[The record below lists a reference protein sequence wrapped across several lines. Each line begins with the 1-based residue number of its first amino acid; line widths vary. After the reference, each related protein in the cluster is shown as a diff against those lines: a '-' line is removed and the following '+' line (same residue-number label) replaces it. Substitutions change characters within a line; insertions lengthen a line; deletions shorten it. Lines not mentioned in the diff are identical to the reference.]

1 MILNSP
7 DEDSLAHMSDADTLI
22 ASLSGMFRAFHCASW
37 AMDVPPTVQDEQAVS
52 RQLHSLSVRNLAHL
66 AAALTQLGFELS
78 RSSDPGTRQAAN
90 AFIGQLANIN
100 QDIDRQI
107 ELLSALDADNVG
119 FRLLDEVQYPDAPE

>member
-1 MILNSP
+1 M
-7 DEDSLAHMSDADTLI
+7 SLPP
-22 ASLSGMFRAFHCASW
+22 FR
-37 AMDVPPTVQDEQAVS
+37 DEQAVS

-119 FRLLDEVQYPDAPE
+119 FRLLDECNTRMRPNEPTPGARKEWRGVRAESGSLPAWR

>member
-1 MILNSP
+1 
-7 DEDSLAHMSDADTLI
+7 
-22 ASLSGMFRAFHCASW
+22 
-37 AMDVPPTVQDEQAVS
+37 MDVPPTVQDEQAVS

-119 FRLLDEVQYPDAPE
+119 FACWTRCNTRMRPNEPTPGARKEWRGCAGRERQSPGVALISLPGAGR

>member
-1 MILNSP
+1 
-7 DEDSLAHMSDADTLI
+7 
-22 ASLSGMFRAFHCASW
+22 
-37 AMDVPPTVQDEQAVS
+37 MDVPPTVQDEQAVS

-78 RSSDPGTRQAAN
+78 RAPTLAPARRQCLHRP
-90 AFIGQLANIN
+90 LANIN

-107 ELLSALDADNVG
+107 ELLGALDADSVG

>member
-1 MILNSP
+1 
-7 DEDSLAHMSDADTLI
+7 
-22 ASLSGMFRAFHCASW
+22 
-37 AMDVPPTVQDEQAVS
+37 MDVPPTVQDEQAVS

-107 ELLSALDADNVG
+107 ELLGAGRRQRGVSPAGRGAIPGCARMSRRQEHAKSGGGVRAESGSLPAW
-119 FRLLDEVQYPDAPE
+119 R

>member
-1 MILNSP
+1 
-7 DEDSLAHMSDADTLI
+7 
-22 ASLSGMFRAFHCASW
+22 
-37 AMDVPPTVQDEQAVS
+37 MDVPPTVQDEQAVS

-90 AFIGQLANIN
+90 AFIGQVANIN

>member
-1 MILNSP
+1 
-7 DEDSLAHMSDADTLI
+7 
-22 ASLSGMFRAFHCASW
+22 
-37 AMDVPPTVQDEQAVS
+37 MDVPPTVQDEQAVS

-78 RSSDPGTRQAAN
+78 RSSDPGTRQ
-90 AFIGQLANIN
+90 LANIN

>member
-1 MILNSP
+1 
-7 DEDSLAHMSDADTLI
+7 
-22 ASLSGMFRAFHCASW
+22 
-37 AMDVPPTVQDEQAVS
+37 MDVPPTVQDEQAVS

-107 ELLSALDADNVG
+107 EAAPARWTPTTWG
-119 FRLLDEVQYPDAPE
+119 FACWTRCNTRMRPNEPTPGARKSGGGVRAESGSLPAWR